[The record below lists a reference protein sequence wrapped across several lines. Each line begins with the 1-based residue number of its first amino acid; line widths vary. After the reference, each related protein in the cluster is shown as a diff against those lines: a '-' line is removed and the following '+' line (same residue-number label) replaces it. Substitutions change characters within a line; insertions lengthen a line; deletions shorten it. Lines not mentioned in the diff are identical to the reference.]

1 LAVSSVLSAFS
12 SHGAVEHAYEQ
23 LVAAILDGVV
33 EDGERLPTEAQLVDT
48 LQVSRPTVRE
58 ALQML
63 GQAGMVERRRGR
75 YGGWYV
81 ARRQSDRISDALAA
95 LVILERIS
103 FGEIFEARAM
113 VEATAA
119 SLAARRTL
127 RGDLQL
133 MRQAISDSEA
143 APADAETFTRTN
155 ALFHLALVH
164 ASGNGVLTIMMS
176 SLRPLIDES
185 LHQITLDA
193 PNIEHANVMHRLILE
208 AIEGGDPERA
218 REAVEIHLNHFR
230 VTMEQAKGNLSEI
243 TVSARAAVLG
253 SIRAV
258 QVFEPSN
265 GDGHGH
271 T

>member
-1 LAVSSVLSAFS
+1 VS
-12 SHGAVEHAYEQ
+12 
-23 LVAAILDGVV
+23 AILDGAVT
-33 EDGERLPTEAQLVDT
+33 DGERLPTEAQLVDT

-81 ARRQSDRISDALAA
+81 VRQQSDRIGDAMAT
-95 LVILERIS
+95 LVILERIT

-119 SLAARRTL
+119 SLAARRIP
-127 RGDLQL
+127 RDDLEL
-133 MRQAISDSEA
+133 MWQAIYDSEA
-143 APADAETFTRTN
+143 APEDADTFTRTN

-164 ASGNGVLTIMMS
+164 ASGNSVLTIMMR

-193 PNIEHANVMHRLILE
+193 PNIRHANMMHRRILE
-208 AIEGGDPERA
+208 AIEAGDPGRA
-218 REAVEIHLNHFR
+218 RAAVEEHLNHFR
-230 VTMEQAKGNLSEI
+230 ETMEQTKGNLSEI

-253 SIRAV
+253 GMRAA
-258 QVFEPSN
+258 QVFEPTD

-271 T
+271 I